1 LRPPILGVPMS
12 TDPDIF
18 ITLVVPVY
26 NEQENIEHLVQ
37 VCLEVLKAHQWT
49 HEIILV
55 DDGSKDKSRA
65 IIKSLSASH
74 AQVKGL
80 VFSRNFG
87 HQAALHAGMVASKG
101 VYVVTMDGDMQHP
114 PSLIPTLVG
123 QAEKGFQV
131 VNTRR
136 LEQES
141 LPWSKK
147 MTSRWYYRLLNFLS
161 DVHIEPASADFRLM
175 HRQVVDAYLSL
186 PERHRFN
193 RGLVA
198 WLGFTQTFVD
208 FQPAERYAGTTK
220 FSFLRMLGLGLDG
233 VTSFSVKPLRLAFYL
248 GSAVSVLALAYS
260 LYAVVI
266 FLLGKAIAGWTSLL
280 VSMLFLGGVTL
291 MCLGVIGE
299 YVARIYDEVRGRPIY
314 IVQETITQNQ
324 DGN

>member
-1 LRPPILGVPMS
+1 MS
-12 TDPDIF
+12 SDSNIF
-18 ITLVVPVY
+18 ISLVIPVY
-26 NEQENIEHLVQ
+26 NEQENIEHV
-37 VCLEVLKAHQWT
+37 VKTCLEVLNSKQWT
-49 HEIILV
+49 YEVILV
-55 DDGSKDKSRA
+55 DDGSRDGSAEIIRSLASLDKG
-65 IIKSLSASH
+65 
-74 AQVKGL
+74 VKGL
-80 VFSRNFG
+80 IFSRNFG
-87 HQAALHAGMVASKG
+87 HQAALHAGLVASKG
-101 VYVVTMDGDMQHP
+101 EYVLTMDGDMQHP
-114 PSLIPTLVG
+114 PSLIPNLVE
-123 QAEKGFQV
+123 QAQKGFLV

-141 LPWSKK
+141 LPWMKR
-147 MTSRWYYRLLNFLS
+147 MTSRWYYSLLNFLS

-198 WLGFTQTFVD
+198 WLGYSQTFVD
-208 FQPAERYAGTTK
+208 FHPAERYAGTTK

-233 VTSFSVKPLRLAFYL
+233 VTSFSVKPLRLAFYV
-248 GSAVSVLALAYS
+248 GSVVSLLALTYS

-299 YVARIYDEVRGRPIY
+299 YVARIYDEVRARPTY
-314 IVQETITQNQ
+314 IIQETITHKQE
-324 DGN
+324 GH